1 MCGLSARPAPG
12 ASAAPGAASGTG
24 APPAPRECARQ
35 IVDAFADYNAQ
46 FRAITRRAPLRF
58 DTRGFKGSQRDAVER
73 IELYDRCV
81 NQTIA
86 ALRLALAAAAT
97 DRGLWQQMRLGF
109 PTPELTPPAPR

>member
-1 MCGLSARPAPG
+1 MSASPAPGAAALPG
-12 ASAAPGAASGTG
+12 ASAAPDAFSGPG
-24 APPAPRECARQ
+24 APPAPPECARQ

-58 DTRGFKGSQRDAVER
+58 DTRDFKGSQRDAVER

-86 ALRLALAAAAT
+86 ALRLALGAAAT
-97 DRGLWQQMRLGF
+97 DRGLWQQMGLGI
-109 PTPELTPPAPR
+109 ANPR